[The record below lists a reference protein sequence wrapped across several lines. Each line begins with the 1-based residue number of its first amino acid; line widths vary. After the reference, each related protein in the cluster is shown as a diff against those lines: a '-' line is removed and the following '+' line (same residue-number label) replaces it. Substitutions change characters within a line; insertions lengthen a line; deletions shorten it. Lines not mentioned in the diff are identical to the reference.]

1 MLFGLQ
7 VSSNDPGV
15 RMLRHG
21 DNKAINS
28 MPFLSS
34 GILSG
39 VSITGPVGAEGSI
52 YIILQDKTSTG
63 DQWGTGRFNL
73 TIPFKLRK
81 CHHGFAEATPS
92 VSNEFD

>member
-28 MPFLSS
+28 MPFLSN

-39 VSITGPVGAEGSI
+39 VSITGPVGAGGSI
-52 YIILQDKTSTG
+52 YIILQDKTG
-63 DQWGTGRFNL
+63 IENEWVTGRFNL
-73 TIPFKLRK
+73 TIPFKLRT
-81 CHHGFAEATPS
+81 CHHGFGEATPS